1 MNDLLVSLMGN
12 LCTLVGVIVTCLVTS
27 SGTKRLTEY
36 RLNELRTDFND
47 LRERVNKHNNLVERM
62 VTVEQ
67 STKSAHKRLDSL
79 EGSAHQ
85 A

>member
-1 MNDLLVSLMGN
+1 MNDLIVSLMGD

-47 LRERVNKHNNLVERM
+47 LRERVNKHNNLVERV

-67 STKSAHKRLDSL
+67 STKFAHKRLDSL
-79 EGSAHQ
+79 ESSMHQ

>member
-1 MNDLLVSLMGN
+1 MNDLIVSLMGD

-79 EGSAHQ
+79 VSSMHQ

>member
-1 MNDLLVSLMGN
+1 MNDLIVSLMGD

-62 VTVEQ
+62 VTV
-67 STKSAHKRLDSL
+67 SPT
-79 EGSAHQ
+79 
-85 A
+85 

>member
-1 MNDLLVSLMGN
+1 MNDLIVSLMGN

-79 EGSAHQ
+79 ESSAHQ

>member
-1 MNDLLVSLMGN
+1 MNDLIVSLMGA

-47 LRERVNKHNNLVERM
+47 LRERVNKHNNLLERM

-79 EGSAHQ
+79 ESSMHQ

>member
-1 MNDLLVSLMGN
+1 MNDLIVSLMGD
-12 LCTLVGVIVTCLVTS
+12 LCTMVGVIVTCLVTS

-62 VTVEQ
+62 VMVEQ

-79 EGSAHQ
+79 EGSMRQ

>member
-1 MNDLLVSLMGN
+1 MNDLIVSLMGD
-12 LCTLVGVIVTCLVTS
+12 LCTLLGVIVTCLVTS

-79 EGSAHQ
+79 EESMRQ